1 MGETVRQDAIMH
13 YSSILPDVIRLAD
26 EASEKVLHIYESDFK
41 VRYKEDNS
49 PITAAEAV
57 EDQIRY
63 SAIAG
68 LALSS
73 EDFQKRMK
81 KRYGDA
87 AGAGAAP
94 VGFRRERVSWI

>member
-1 MGETVRQDAIMH
+1 M
-13 YSSILPDVIRLAD
+13 
-26 EASEKVLHIYESDFK
+26 
-41 VRYKEDNS
+41 
-49 PITAAEAV
+49 AEAV

-68 LALSS
+68 LALGS

-87 AGAGAAP
+87 AGTGMAP